1 MMAKKRVVIPPKI
14 RDAVLG
20 EFNHRCAICGTD
32 KPHLHHIDEDPSNN
46 DPLNLLPLCPNC
58 HLIDQ
63 HNPTA
68 RLDPVKLSLFRTY
81 KNPTILTPEF
91 EPLFRRLRFLDRIE
105 DTSEIKK
112 LESQVGELCGFVRA
126 LEMGAFYGK
135 QIEKLT
141 EPPKR
146 VYTVRLGGPDQ
157 SMQPRSGDINRSTGN
172 NCDRLATKSMIWL
185 SSFCV
190 ISGGNLPA
198 RKCSGKLPPT

>member
-1 MMAKKRVVIPPKI
+1 MAKKRVVIPPKI
-14 RDAVLG
+14 RDAVLS
-20 EFNHRCAICGTD
+20 EFNYRCAICGTD

-46 DPLNLLPLCPNC
+46 DPMNLLPLCPNC

-68 RLDPVKLSLFRTY
+68 RLDPAKLSLFRTY
-81 KNPTILTPEF
+81 KDPTILTPEF

-112 LESQVGELCGFVRA
+112 LESQVGELCGFVHA
-126 LEMGAFYGK
+126 LEMGVFYGK

-146 VYTVRLGGPDQ
+146 AYTVRLGGLDPEHAAAVKRDQ
-157 SMQPRSGDINRSTGN
+157 QEYREQLRQ
-172 NCDRLATKSMIWL
+172 
-185 SSFCV
+185 
-190 ISGGNLPA
+190 A
-198 RKCSGKLPPT
+198 RNQVYDLVVELLRYQRWESPGKKM

>member
-1 MMAKKRVVIPPKI
+1 MAKKRVVIPTKI
-14 RDAVLG
+14 RDAVLS

-32 KPHLHHIDEDPSNN
+32 RPQLHHIDEDPSNN

-68 RLDPVKLSLFRTY
+68 RLDSAKLSLFRTY
-81 KNPTILTPEF
+81 KDPTILTPEF

-112 LESQVGELCGFVRA
+112 LESQVGELCGFVYA
-126 LEMGAFYGK
+126 LEMGTFYGQ

-146 VYTVRLGGPDQ
+146 AYVVRLGGPDPEHAAAVRRDQ
-157 SMQPRSGDINRSTGN
+157 QEYREQLRQ
-172 NCDRLATKSMIWL
+172 
-185 SSFCV
+185 
-190 ISGGNLPA
+190 A
-198 RKCSGKLPPT
+198 RNQVYDLVVELLRYQRWKPPGKKM

>member
-1 MMAKKRVVIPPKI
+1 MAKKRVVIPTKI
-14 RDAVLG
+14 RDAVLS

-46 DPLNLLPLCPNC
+46 DPMNLLPLCPNC

-68 RLDPVKLSLFRTY
+68 RLDPAKLSLFRTY
-81 KNPTILTPEF
+81 KDPTILTSEF

-105 DTSEIKK
+105 DTSEINK
-112 LESQVGELCGFVRA
+112 LESQVVELCRFVYA

-146 VYTVRLGGPDQ
+146 AYTVRLGGPDPEHVAAARRDQ
-157 SMQPRSGDINRSTGN
+157 QEYREQLRQARNQAYVLVVELLRYQ
-172 NCDRLATKSMIWL
+172 RWKS
-185 SSFCV
+185 
-190 ISGGNLPA
+190 P
-198 RKCSGKLPPT
+198 GKKT

>member
-1 MMAKKRVVIPPKI
+1 MAKERVVIPPKI
-14 RDAVLG
+14 RDAVLS

-46 DPLNLLPLCPNC
+46 DPMNLLPLCPNC

-68 RLDPVKLSLFRTY
+68 RLDPAKLSLFRTY
-81 KNPTILTPEF
+81 KDPTILTPEF
-91 EPLFRRLRFLDRIE
+91 EPLFRQLRFLDRIE

-112 LESQVGELCGFVRA
+112 LESQVSELCGFVHA

-146 VYTVRLGGPDQ
+146 AYTVRLGGSDPEHAAAVRRDQ
-157 SMQPRSGDINRSTGN
+157 QEYREQLRQ
-172 NCDRLATKSMIWL
+172 
-185 SSFCV
+185 
-190 ISGGNLPA
+190 A
-198 RKCSGKLPPT
+198 RNQVYDLVVELLRYQRWEFPGKKM